1 MEKNKKII
9 FGGRKLEEY
18 VPSNP
23 SLSEEDVLEY
33 IEDLKNTILNFDK
46 IYLKED
52 YKRITAT
59 VNNYL
64 TKINVTCLDNLKRSF
79 NIELL
84 KFSSLLMEEKMNN
97 IKSKILSQYNK
108 IEPFIRERSDYI
120 KELIDNFTEIL
131 NNTRELNLYISEHI
145 YEKSSLYY
153 TLLTDNIQSK
163 YKIISLSELRKL
175 YDFQNMGYYKYAE
188 QFLGYFN

>member
-1 MEKNKKII
+1 MGKNKKII

-79 NIELL
+79 NIKLL

>member
-1 MEKNKKII
+1 
-9 FGGRKLEEY
+9 
-18 VPSNP
+18 
-23 SLSEEDVLEY
+23 
-33 IEDLKNTILNFDK
+33 
-46 IYLKED
+46 
-52 YKRITAT
+52 
-59 VNNYL
+59 
-64 TKINVTCLDNLKRSF
+64 
-79 NIELL
+79 
-84 KFSSLLMEEKMNN
+84 MNN